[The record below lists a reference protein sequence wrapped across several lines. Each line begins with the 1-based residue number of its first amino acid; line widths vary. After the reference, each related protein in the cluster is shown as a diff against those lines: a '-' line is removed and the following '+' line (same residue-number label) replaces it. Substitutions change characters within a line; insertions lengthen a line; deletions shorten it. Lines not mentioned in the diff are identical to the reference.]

1 MKLIPIPII
10 IITSIF
16 LMLLPAGCGKK
27 QIPAGSP
34 AELIDLLQ
42 RHSGKEEI
50 VQLYTKNTIDQY
62 KRFVKLS
69 GIEKSAAYS
78 VLSFIPERG
87 VVEIAG
93 EKYSGGSCLVTVR
106 FIDHPVENMKGFT
119 IDLKMDKENDLW
131 RIDRAED
138 FSKMA
143 DSVERGG
150 AGDYF
155 KNLQVN

>member
-1 MKLIPIPII
+1 MKLIRIPILI
-10 IITSIF
+10 VTSIF
-16 LMLLPAGCGKK
+16 LILLFAGCGKK

-50 VQLYTKNTIDQY
+50 IQLYTENTIDQY

-69 GIEKSAAYS
+69 GIEKNQAYLI
-78 VLSFIPERG
+78 LSFIPERG
-87 VVEIAG
+87 IVEIAG
-93 EKYSGGSCLVTVR
+93 EKYSGESCVVTVR
-106 FIDHPVENMKGFT
+106 FIDHPVENMKGFI
-119 IDLKMDKENDLW
+119 IDLQMVKENDLW
-131 RIDRAED
+131 RIDRADD
-138 FSKMA
+138 FSKMSE
-143 DSVERGG
+143 SVERGG